1 MTTKTKKKVT
11 VEQLKA
17 KYPSFEEE
25 FNKSWRRIGS
35 QTLDDQVIKN
45 PNSSCLRGIKEIV
58 KNHFSILL
66 DNDELLKV
74 VSMISQRLISRKKD
88 PEWDKWREKLPN
100 IFPERSVGKLSYLLD
115 EDGVP
120 ESVSMIEEEETKNKE
135 GCAVIIIKD
144 DNFKAE
150 YTNVPSEIALTINAE
165 ISKALS

>member
-1 MTTKTKKKVT
+1 MSTILKIVKKETYDDHKNQ
-11 VEQLKA
+11 EKGNRES
-17 KYPSFEEE
+17 YPSFEEE
-25 FNKSWRRIGS
+25 FNKSWRRM
-35 QTLDDQVIKN
+35 TYKN

-120 ESVSMIEEEETKNKE
+120 ESVSMIEEEETKKE